1 MLFQGIERLIGS
13 QEGGV
18 ILLPLLWQRPQ
29 TGQGPFGDSG
39 WERGL
44 RPVLMT
50 ALVTILG
57 LVPLLFTT
65 GPRSEVQKP
74 LAALVVGSLFTST
87 LMTLLVLPTIYR
99 WFEGKEL
106 EF

>member
-1 MLFQGIERLIGS
+1 
-13 QEGGV
+13 
-18 ILLPLLWQRPQ
+18 
-29 TGQGPFGDSG
+29 
-39 WERGL
+39 
-44 RPVLMT
+44 MT

-57 LVPLLFTT
+57 LLPLLFAT

-74 LAALVVGSLFTST
+74 LAAVVVGGLFTST

-99 WFEGKEL
+99 WIEGKEL

>member
-1 MLFQGIERLIGS
+1 
-13 QEGGV
+13 
-18 ILLPLLWQRPQ
+18 
-29 TGQGPFGDSG
+29 
-39 WERGL
+39 
-44 RPVLMT
+44 MT

-57 LVPLLFTT
+57 LLPLLFAT
-65 GPRSEVQKP
+65 GPRSEGQKP
-74 LAALVVGSLFTST
+74 LAAVVVGGLFTST

>member
-1 MLFQGIERLIGS
+1 MLFQGIERLIDA
-13 QEGGV
+13 QEGG
-18 ILLPLLWQRPQ
+18 ISLLPLLWQRPQ
-29 TGQGPFGDSG
+29 TGQGYFGDSG
-39 WERGL
+39 WERRL

-57 LVPLLFTT
+57 LLPLLFAT
-65 GPRSEVQKP
+65 GPRSEGQKP
-74 LAALVVGSLFTST
+74 LAAVVVGGLFTST